1 MRVLISSSNSDSM
14 APLIQSKLSDRQK
27 KKYQEEFNALIKL
40 TGESIQKLWT
50 EGGVEWEGDTP
61 HYINNIHLKLR
72 GKSFGRYMELN
83 RRLAGGT
90 I

>member
-1 MRVLISSSNSDSM
+1 MRRLILNINLSSM
-14 APLIQSKLSDRQK
+14 APIIQSKLSDRQK

-40 TGESIQKLWT
+40 TGDYIQKQWSENGL
-50 EGGVEWEGDTP
+50 EWEGDTP
-61 HYINNIHLKLR
+61 HFANNIHLKLR

-83 RRLAGGT
+83 RKLASGT